1 MHIFKSEIIKEK
13 NILLFRFSHAIKSFS
28 EKENKENYL
37 NESRYLMIS
46 MSTSNGKLI
55 KVAVGNFALDKL
67 FALDKPLISQWFD

>member
-55 KVAVGNFALDKL
+55 KVAVGNFS
-67 FALDKPLISQWFD
+67 LDKPLISQWFD